1 MSADLEGELYYASNL
16 LTQALPG
23 WEFVPDAGH
32 ARDVIAGLTVFGVSP
47 QEIQAIAADA
57 SCQMLKD
64 WLGAK
69 RLPDHPY
76 SDDELQA
83 LQLLDETCRRP
94 AEEYDSIFRLV
105 TQAIAPE
112 VSSPDGMA

>member
-16 LTQALPG
+16 LTKALPG

-47 QEIQAIAADA
+47 QEIQAIAADS
-57 SCQMLKD
+57 SCQTLKN
-64 WLGAK
+64 WLTAK

-76 SDDELQA
+76 SDDELHA

-94 AEEYDSIFRLV
+94 AEEYDSIFAVV
-105 TQAIAPE
+105 TKAIAPE
-112 VSSPDGMA
+112 V